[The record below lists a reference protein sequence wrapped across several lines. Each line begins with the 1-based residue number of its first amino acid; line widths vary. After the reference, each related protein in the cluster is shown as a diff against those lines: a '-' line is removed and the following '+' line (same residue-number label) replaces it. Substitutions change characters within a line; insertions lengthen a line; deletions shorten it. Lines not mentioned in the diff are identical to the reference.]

1 MAEKEI
7 EAPVIHLTLEDD
19 TELEC
24 AVIAVFQVENYEY
37 DYAALL
43 PTEDLE
49 DEDGELFL
57 YRYKEINDEDV
68 ELTNIESD
76 EEFEAVSDAFDALL
90 DEEEF
95 NSID

>member
-7 EAPVIHLTLEDD
+7 EAPIITLTLEDD
-19 TELEC
+19 TEMEC
-24 AVIAVFQVENYEY
+24 VVISIFPVDEY

-43 PTEDLE
+43 PVDDLENE

-57 YRYKEINDEDV
+57 YRYKELPGDEV

-76 EEFEAVSDAFDALL
+76 EEFEKVSEAFDQIL